1 MTTITRFFVYLTALI
16 LSVALLGACSTAPLS
31 DRKGI
36 LQACPSAPH
45 CVSSLEQ
52 NSDKYIA
59 PISVGSE
66 ADWLRLQQLLLAM
79 PRTELATQNEN
90 YLHAVATS
98 AIMRFKDDI
107 ELVYSRTQN
116 KVDVRSS
123 SRIGYYD
130 FDVNRQRI
138 ESLRTQFNNSTRK

>member
-1 MTTITRFFVYLTALI
+1 MTTTRFFVYLTALA
-16 LSVALLGACSTAPLS
+16 LSATLLSACSTPQLG
-31 DRKGI
+31 DHEGF

-52 NSDKYIA
+52 DSDKYIA
-59 PISVGSE
+59 PISVRSE
-66 ADWLRLQQLLLAM
+66 ADWLQLQQLVLAM
-79 PRTELATQNEN
+79 PRTDLAEQSDN

-107 ELVYSRTQN
+107 ELVYSRAHN

-130 FDVNRQRI
+130 FGVNRQRI
-138 ESLRTQFNNSTRK
+138 ESLRAQLKEAIEKQ

>member
-1 MTTITRFFVYLTALI
+1 MTTMTRFFLYLTALV
-16 LSVALLGACSTAPLS
+16 LSTSLLSACSTPQHS
-31 DRKGI
+31 DHKGI

-52 NSDKYIA
+52 GSDKYIA
-59 PISVGSE
+59 PISVQSE

-79 PRTELATQNEN
+79 PRTDLATKRDN

-107 ELVYSRTQN
+107 ELVYSKAQN
-116 KVDVRSS
+116 RVDVRSS
-123 SRIGYYD
+123 SRTGYYD

-138 ESLRTQFNNSTRK
+138 ESLRAQFNAAIEK

>member
-1 MTTITRFFVYLTALI
+1 MTTMTRFFLYLTALV
-16 LSVALLGACSTAPLS
+16 LSTSLLSACSTPQHS

-36 LQACPSAPH
+36 LQTCPSAPH

-52 NSDKYIA
+52 GSDKYIA
-59 PISVGSE
+59 PISVQSE

-79 PRTELATQNEN
+79 PRTDLATKR
-90 YLHAVATS
+90 AVATS

-107 ELVYSRTQN
+107 ELVYSKAQN
-116 KVDVRSS
+116 RVDVRSS

-138 ESLRTQFNNSTRK
+138 ESLRAQFNAAIEK